1 VFVPLIA
8 VIFWMG
14 IYSKPFVSR
23 MEPAVT
29 QFVEQMS
36 SYRSA
41 MEARDGAVTEEARLA
56 TDDGTG
62 EN

>member
-1 VFVPLIA
+1 
-8 VIFWMG
+8 
-14 IYSKPFVSR
+14 

-41 MEARDGAVTEEARLA
+41 MEARDGAETDEARLA